1 MIYHKLIIHNI
12 ASIEQAELDFENGLL
27 YDNDIFLIT
36 GETGVGK
43 STILDAI
50 CLALYNDAP
59 RLEAFP
65 KTKFDDDSLT
75 GGKKDSTLKDP
86 RLLMR
91 RGTDEAMA
99 SLDFEGND
107 GKNYRIEWTVKR
119 KGRNAK
125 GLNLVKRCL
134 YDSEGNAIAEKSTEI
149 DNYIENYLVGLNYEE
164 FCRTSMLAQ
173 GEFTKFLKADDNE
186 KASILEKM
194 TSSDI
199 YSKIGVIIYN
209 KTQEA
214 ETAVKTLEITAKA
227 QQLLET
233 QQIEEK
239 KNRLQEIKKNVT
251 TLTEE
256 QTVVSS
262 KKKWI
267 DDVKAQQISRT
278 QIEKSLQEQKQISE
292 SDEVDRE
299 RRSLKAWDD
308 TSEIRGVYNSLKEE
322 QKKFENNKNE
332 KIQLQEKA
340 GEILGGIEFFKNSL
354 AEKEVK
360 YKSLNA
366 VLESQLPLV
375 AMYEQ
380 SQTIVAGLKNLST
393 QQTKIVQNNQKS
405 ADLDKQCKALE
416 VDVEAQ
422 NKNLS
427 TIETQ
432 IKEIEGNIEQKQKEK
447 TAMKAEEIQASQSKL
462 NEKELLVKDAQHS
475 VSECLKQGKKCD
487 EKAENLQKAEETEK
501 SLSENVTTLE
511 KQKVEAEAA
520 YNLQKK
526 LYEKAQVK
534 VGDVVKQLRH
544 NLKSGDTCPV
554 CGQVIDRELSD
565 EHFESLLAPAKAELD
580 KAEVA
585 KKAVD
590 EKWQKAKVDWQ
601 TTQNQIKSL
610 QKDVADLTANIQTE
624 RKKSDDYLQK
634 LGLQWSDEVQSVL
647 EKTLE
652 TIQNEKQTVEA
663 QLVKVNE
670 LSKQLDAL
678 QKEKDKQRK
687 KRDEMQKNL
696 QELNVK
702 LSNAKNDIEHL
713 KQDTSNLQAEVEK
726 SQSQLTSSIL
736 YKEFDWQSDLKNTM
750 NRLTS
755 DAKKYKEDKET
766 YQKLGNEIQSDE
778 KELARLNESMKAFSL
793 ENINIV
799 PKKIENLSDAVN
811 ELSENRIR
819 LETAASNLSDGIE
832 KKKKQ
837 LEEFM
842 SANKEITEELL
853 EELVNW
859 TGAEKTREKLENL
872 KTEIAKWN
880 GQLLGVKK
888 NLDEL
893 EKKKPE
899 GLTETD
905 NAESLS
911 ERESK
916 ITDEI
921 ANLNKESGEISA
933 ALTEN
938 EKKKTVYEKAIGE
951 LEEARKKYNNWKR
964 LADMFGA
971 KDGSRFKVIAQS
983 YMLQNLVEA
992 ANGYLKTLTDRYNLF
1007 CQLGSFA
1014 ILVEDKYRGGEPR
1027 PASTLSGGESFIVS
1041 LALALGLSRLAGAT
1055 VTSNIIFI
1063 DEGFGTLSSD
1073 ALEPVMKTLQNL
1085 SQMNGKKVGIIS
1097 HVEQLKQ
1104 QIETQIRVT
1113 RQSDCSPSEVKVVNW
1128 SI

>member
-50 CLALYNDAP
+50 CLALYNKAP
-59 RLEAFP
+59 RLEASP

-75 GGKKDSTLKDP
+75 GGEKDCTLKEP

-99 SLDFEGND
+99 ALDFEGND
-107 GKNYRIEWTVKR
+107 GKNYRVEWAVKR

-125 GLNLVKRCL
+125 GLNSVKRCL

-149 DNYIENYLVGLNYEE
+149 DNYIENYLVGLKYEE

-214 ETAVKTLEITAKA
+214 ESAVKTLDITAKA
-227 QQLLET
+227 QQLLESS
-233 QQIEEK
+233 QIEEK
-239 KNRLQEIKKNVT
+239 NNRLQEIKKSVT
-251 TLTEE
+251 TLREE
-256 QTVVSS
+256 QTTVSS

-267 DDVKAQQISRT
+267 EDVKAQQNAKA
-278 QIEKSLQEQKQISE
+278 QIEKSLQERTQYSE

-299 RRSLKAWDD
+299 RRLLKAWDD
-308 TSEIRGVYNSLKEE
+308 TSEIRGVYTSLKDD
-322 QKKFENNKNE
+322 QNKFNINKSE

-340 GEILGGIEFFKNSL
+340 GEILGGIGFFKNSL

-360 YKSLNA
+360 YKSLKV
-366 VLESQLPLV
+366 VLELQSPLV
-375 AMYEQ
+375 VMYEQ
-380 SQTIVAGLKNLST
+380 SQTIIAGLKNLST
-393 QQTKIVQNNQKS
+393 QQTKIVQNNKQS

-416 VDVEAQ
+416 VEVEAR
-422 NKNLS
+422 KKEFS

-432 IKEIEGNIEQKQKEK
+432 VKEIDGNIELKQNEK
-447 TAMKAEEIQASQSKL
+447 TAMKAEEIQALQRKL
-462 NEKELLVKDAQHS
+462 NEKELLVKDVQRS
-475 VSECLKQGKKCD
+475 VSDCLEKKKKCD
-487 EKAENLQKAEETEK
+487 EKEENLQKAEETEK
-501 SLSENVTTLE
+501 SLSENVTALE
-511 KQKVEAEAA
+511 KQKVEAEAN
-520 YNLQKK
+520 YNLQKE

-554 CGQVIDRELSD
+554 CGQIIDRELSD

-678 QKEKDKQRK
+678 QKEKDKQIK

-696 QELNVK
+696 QELNDK
-702 LSNAKNDIEHL
+702 QLSAKKDIEHL
-713 KQDTSNLQAEVEK
+713 KQDTENLQKDVETLK
-726 SQSQLTSSIL
+726 SQLTSSIL
-736 YKEFDWQSDLKNTM
+736 YKDFEWQSDLKSTM
-750 NRLTS
+750 ARLSS

-766 YQKLGNEIQSDE
+766 YQKLGNEIQLDE
-778 KELARLNESMKAFSL
+778 KELVRLNESLKAFSL

-799 PKKIENLSDAVN
+799 PKEIENLSDAVN
-811 ELSENRIR
+811 ELSEKRIR
-819 LETAASNLSDGIE
+819 LETAASNLSDGIN

-853 EELVNW
+853 EKLVNR
-859 TGAEKTREKLENL
+859 TGAEKTRKNL
-872 KTEIAKWN
+872 DDLKSDIDKWN
-880 GQLLGVKK
+880 GQLSGVVK
-888 NLDEL
+888 NLEEL
-893 EKKKPE
+893 DKKKPE

-921 ANLNKESGEISA
+921 AKLFRESGEISA
-933 ALTEN
+933 ALNEN
-938 EKKKTVYEKAIGE
+938 EKKKIVYEKAKSE
-951 LEEARKKYNNWKR
+951 LEEAIKKYNNWKR
-964 LADMFGA
+964 LADMFGT

>member
-1 MIYHKLIIHNI
+1 M
-12 ASIEQAELDFENGLL
+12 DFENGLL

-59 RLEAFP
+59 RLKASP
-65 KTKFDDDSLT
+65 NTKFDDDSLT

-125 GLNLVKRCL
+125 GLNFVKRCL
-134 YDSEGNAIAEKSTEI
+134 YDSEGNAIAEKSI

-233 QQIEEK
+233 SQIEEK
-239 KNRLQEIKKNVT
+239 NNRLQDIKKDVT

-964 LADMFGA
+964 LADMFGT

>member
-12 ASIEQAELDFENGLL
+12 ASIERAELDFENGLL

-59 RLEAFP
+59 RLKASP

-75 GGKKDSTLKDP
+75 GGKKDITLKDT

-91 RGTDEAMA
+91 RGTDEATA
-99 SLDFEGND
+99 TLDFEGND
-107 GKNYRIEWTVKR
+107 GKNYRVEWTVKR

-125 GLNLVKRCL
+125 GLNDVKRCL
-134 YDSEGNAIAEKSTEI
+134 YDSEGNAISEKSTEI
-149 DNYIENYLVGLNYEE
+149 ENYIENYLVGLKYDE

-173 GEFTKFLKADDNE
+173 GEFTEFLKADDE
-186 KASILEKM
+186 RKASILEKM

-199 YSKIGVIIYN
+199 YSKIGVKIYN
-209 KTQEA
+209 KMQEA
-214 ETAVKTLEITAKA
+214 DSAVKTLEITAKA
-227 QQLLET
+227 QQLLEP

-239 KNRLQEIKKNVT
+239 NNRLQEIKKKVA
-251 TLTEE
+251 TLTGE
-256 QTVVSS
+256 QTAVSS

-267 DDVKAQQISRT
+267 EDVKAQQDEKVKID
-278 QIEKSLQEQKQISE
+278 KSLQEQKQISE
-292 SDEVDRE
+292 SDAVDRE

-308 TSEIRGVYNSLKEE
+308 TSEIRGVYTSLKEE

-332 KIQLQEKA
+332 KIQLQGKA

-354 AEKEVK
+354 AEKEVNF
-360 YKSLNA
+360 KSLKA

-380 SQTIVAGLKNLST
+380 SQTIIADLKNMST
-393 QQTKIVQNNQKS
+393 QQTKIVQNHKQS
-405 ADLDKQCKALE
+405 ADFDKQCKAFE
-416 VDVEAQ
+416 MDVEAQ
-422 NKNLS
+422 K
-427 TIETQ
+427 
-432 IKEIEGNIEQKQKEK
+432 KEFSAIDIQLKGIEGNIEQKQNEK
-447 TAMKAEEIQASQSKL
+447 IAMKAEEIQASQSKL
-462 NEKELLVKDAQHS
+462 NKKESLVKDAQQS
-475 VSECLKQGKKCD
+475 VSECFKQQKMYDGK
-487 EKAENLQKAEETEK
+487 EENLQKATSEEK
-501 SLSENVTTLE
+501 RLSENVASLE
-511 KQKVEAEAA
+511 KQQVEAEAN
-520 YNLQKK
+520 YTLQKE

-565 EHFESLLAPAKAELD
+565 EHFESLLAPAKAELE
-580 KAEVA
+580 KAEA
-585 KKAVD
+585 TKKAVD
-590 EKWQKAKVDWQ
+590 EKLQNARVDWQ
-601 TTQNQIKSL
+601 TTQNQIKNL
-610 QKDVADLTANIQTE
+610 QKDVEGLRDSIQTE

-663 QLVKVNE
+663 QLAKADE
-670 LSKQLDAL
+670 LSKQLDEL
-678 QKEKDKQRK
+678 QKEKDKQIK
-687 KRDEMQKNL
+687 NRDEMQKNL
-696 QELNVK
+696 QELNDK
-702 LSNAKNDIEHL
+702 QLSAKKDIEHL
-713 KQDTSNLQAEVEK
+713 KQDTENLQKDVETLK
-726 SQSQLTSSIL
+726 SQLTSSIL
-736 YKEFDWQSDLKNTM
+736 YKDFEWQSDLKYTM
-750 NRLTS
+750 ARLTS

-766 YQKLGNEIQSDE
+766 YQKLDNEIQNGE
-778 KELARLNESMKAFSL
+778 KDLARLNESMKAFSS

-799 PKKIENLSDAVN
+799 PKEVENLSDAVN
-811 ELSENRIR
+811 ELSEKRIR
-819 LETAASNLSDGIE
+819 LETEANNLSDGIE

-837 LEEFM
+837 LEEFL
-842 SANKEITEELL
+842 SANKEITQELL
-853 EELVNW
+853 DKLVQW
-859 TGAEKTREKLENL
+859 SGAEKTRKKLDDL
-872 KTEIAKWN
+872 KSEIDKLN
-880 GQLLGVKK
+880 GQLVGVNK
-888 NLDEL
+888 NLEEL

-921 ANLNKESGEISA
+921 ANLNKEFGEISA
-933 ALTEN
+933 ALNEN

-964 LADMFGA
+964 LADMFST